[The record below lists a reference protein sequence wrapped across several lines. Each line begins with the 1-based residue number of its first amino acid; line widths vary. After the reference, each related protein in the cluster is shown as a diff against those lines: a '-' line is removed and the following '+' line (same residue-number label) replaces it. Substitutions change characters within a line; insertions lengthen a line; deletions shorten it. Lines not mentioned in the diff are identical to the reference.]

1 MGDPTGN
8 RPGTDRGDGGSD
20 HKTTEAVMIT
30 KAAVKTNHLVLEE
43 HGGVWNAQ

>member
-1 MGDPTGN
+1 MTIEKPRGV
-8 RPGTDRGDGGSD
+8 RGDDGSD

-43 HGGVWNAQ
+43 HGDVWNAQ